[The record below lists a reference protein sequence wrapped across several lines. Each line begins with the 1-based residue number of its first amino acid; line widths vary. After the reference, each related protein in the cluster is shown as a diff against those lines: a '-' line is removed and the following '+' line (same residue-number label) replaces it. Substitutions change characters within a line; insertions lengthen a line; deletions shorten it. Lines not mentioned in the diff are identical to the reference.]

1 MEKPAGYGVYATTL
15 SDWEADDLLL
25 AASLVADLR
34 DHPGWEIIERLIE
47 QRREQE
53 MVVLIHGPPRSKS
66 EYTERMG
73 RLSGMESSLR
83 AAEAVLYA
91 AESREQEE
99 QASAEADARE
109 GAIA

>member
-1 MEKPAGYGVYATTL
+1 VEKPAGYGVYATAL
-15 SDWEADDLLL
+15 SDWGSDDLLL
-25 AASLVADLR
+25 ASSLVADLR
-34 DHPGWEIIERLIE
+34 DHPGWEIIERLIT
-47 QRREQE
+47 QRREHE
-53 MVVLIHGPPRSKS
+53 MVTLIHGPSRSKS

-83 AAEAVLYA
+83 AVDAVLYA
-91 AESREQEE
+91 AESREREE